1 MHHFMLLRGDES
13 GDGHRSTRSV
23 LVRSSLTMS
32 ETIEAY
38 RRGCV
43 VLGHDLIGTCCVEY
57 EDARIPADVVVAL
70 VRTGWDLEANTDA
83 YDRAEYWAGRGLPG
97 HDAWFGI
104 YLHVVRLGEQSSNL
118 AIIPDATID
127 TGGYGLES

>member
-1 MHHFMLLRGDES
+1 MTAPWAVTVPGKMES
-13 GDGHRSTRSV
+13 
-23 LVRSSLTMS
+23 
-32 ETIEAY
+32 AANA
-38 RRGCV
+38 RRGAGGFGRSARAQRDRLLGRLA
-43 VLGHDLIGTCCVEY
+43 VLGTPG
-57 EDARIPADVVVAL
+57 RPALPVVVAL